1 MRSVLRLIMAGAA
14 ILDAG
19 CNARHGTGASAQT
32 AATAAQPARGADPWR
47 ERMQKN
53 HNAAQSI
60 DQQVRRL
67 TRDLQL
73 TSAQQTKV
81 RQLALVHNARIQAIL
96 DTAPAALTRDSFTAQ
111 VHAISRQFHDSVN
124 AMLTPHQ
131 LELMRAMLGRLDSGT
146 ENRRA
151 P

>member
-1 MRSVLRLIMAGAA
+1 MRSVMGLIMAGAA
-14 ILDAG
+14 ILSAG
-19 CNARHGTGASAQT
+19 CNSRQGTGASGQA
-32 AATAAQPARGADPWR
+32 AATRARPAPGADQWR

-53 HNAAQSI
+53 HNADQSI

-73 TSAQQTKV
+73 TPAQQTKV
-81 RQLALVHNARIQAIL
+81 RQLAAMHNARIQAIL

-124 AMLTPHQ
+124 AILTPHQ

>member
-1 MRSVLRLIMAGAA
+1 MRSLLGVIIVGGAMFGS
-14 ILDAG
+14 G
-19 CNARHGTGASAQT
+19 CNSRRGEGASAQT
-32 AATAAQPARGADPWR
+32 SATRAQTALGINGWR

-53 HNAAQSI
+53 HSAEQSI
-60 DQQVRRL
+60 DLQVRRL

-73 TSAQQTKV
+73 TPAQQTKV
-81 RQLALVHNARIQAIL
+81 RRFAVLHNERIQAIL
-96 DTAPAALTRDSFTAQ
+96 DTAPAGLTRDSFTAQ
-111 VHAISRQFHDSVN
+111 VHVISRKFHDSVN
-124 AMLTPHQ
+124 AMLTPAQ